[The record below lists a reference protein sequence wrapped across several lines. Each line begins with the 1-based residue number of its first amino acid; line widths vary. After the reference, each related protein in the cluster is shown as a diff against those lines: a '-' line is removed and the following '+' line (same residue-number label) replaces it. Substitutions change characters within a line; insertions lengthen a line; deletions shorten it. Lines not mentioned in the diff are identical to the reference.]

1 MAEKTF
7 LVNMTRTE
15 LVTYSNLILNAY
27 KNEVTARVRESS
39 RTAGLSELETLE
51 DTAKLK
57 AHMTTLPKI
66 ELVGEDSCEFIS
78 CDDGV
83 KFLIIEAGDGGD
95 GDDGDDG
102 SESE

>member
-1 MAEKTF
+1 
-7 LVNMTRTE
+7 MTRTE
-15 LVTYSNLILNAY
+15 LVSYSKLILSAY
-27 KNEVTARVRESS
+27 KNDVTARVRESS

-51 DTAKLK
+51 DTVAKLK

>member
-15 LVTYSNLILNAY
+15 LVSYSKLILSAY
-27 KNEVTARVRESS
+27 MTARVRESS

-51 DTAKLK
+51 DTVAKLK